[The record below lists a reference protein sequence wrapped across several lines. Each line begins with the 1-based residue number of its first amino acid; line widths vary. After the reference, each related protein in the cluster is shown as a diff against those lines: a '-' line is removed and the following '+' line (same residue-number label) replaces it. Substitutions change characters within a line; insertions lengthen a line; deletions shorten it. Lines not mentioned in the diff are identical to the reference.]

1 MNYSSE
7 RAEKRMREIEEK
19 APEQKNLTD
28 RIIGVDDIMRT
39 EFPEAE
45 WLIEK
50 LVPLQGITI
59 ISGAPAT
66 YKTWLLLQMAINI
79 TESTPFLGKFKCVK
93 SGILVIDEENQLRLI
108 QKRIGF
114 LDYKAGRQI
123 YFLSQEDFSA
133 LDLKSI
139 GEIIEFCDKNNIDT
153 IFIDSL
159 VRVSNVDE
167 NGAQQMAQVFKGLK
181 KFCKAGKTV
190 IITHHERKEGATTST
205 ASSRLRGS
213 SDILAAVDCHLA
225 ITRNKD
231 DRSELII
238 EQSKLRTD
246 EEIEPFTVMVIK
258 DEKSTR
264 FEHSGVL
271 IDKKIEETKDLIFAI
286 LEENKD
292 GLSMTAIYEK
302 VKETIQISKKSVN
315 QILANL
321 IKDGEINAKKGAR
334 NTTLCFLDKPE
345 DSGQSQLEI

>member
-1 MNYSSE
+1 MDFLNDK
-7 RAEKRMREIEEK
+7 AEKRMLGLEEK
-19 APEQKNLTD
+19 ESTQKNIADKILN
-28 RIIGVDDIMRT
+28 VDEIMRT

-45 WLIEK
+45 WLIDK
-50 LVPLQGITI
+50 LIPLQGITI

-66 YKTWLLLQMAINI
+66 YKTWLLMQMAINI
-79 TESTPFLGKFKCVK
+79 TENTPFLGKFQCTK

-114 LDYKAGRQI
+114 LDYRAGRQI
-123 YFLSQEDFSA
+123 YYLSQEDFSA

-139 GEIIEFCDKNNIDT
+139 KEVIEFCDNNSIDT

-159 VRVSNVDE
+159 VRISNVDE

-190 IITHHERKEGATTST
+190 IITHHERKEGANPST

-231 DRSELII
+231 DRNELII

-246 EEIEPFTVMVIK
+246 EEMEPFTVVVIK
-258 DEKSTR
+258 EADKTR
-264 FEHSGVL
+264 FEHAGVL
-271 IDKKIEETKDLIFAI
+271 IDKKIEETKDLIFGI

-292 GLSMTAIYEK
+292 GLSMTGIYEK
-302 VKETIQISKKSVN
+302 VKESVQISRKSVN
-315 QILANL
+315 AILGNL
-321 IKDGEINAKKGAR
+321 IKDGEINSRKGAR
-334 NTTLCFLDKPE
+334 NTTLCFIDNPE
-345 DSGQSQLEI
+345 AGEQSQLSI

>member
-1 MNYSSE
+1 MNYSND
-7 RAEKRMREIEEK
+7 RAEKRMQDIQEK
-19 APEQKNLTD
+19 ASVQKSLTD
-28 RIIGVDDIMRT
+28 KIMNVDEIMQT

-79 TESTPFLGKFKCVK
+79 TESTPFLGKFQCTK

-114 LDYKAGRQI
+114 LDYKAGRKI
-123 YFLSQEDFSA
+123 YYLSQEDFSA

-139 GEIIEFCDKNNIDT
+139 NEVIEFCDKNEIDT

-159 VRVSNVDE
+159 VRISNVDE

-190 IITHHERKEGATTST
+190 IITHHERKEGANPST

-225 ITRNKD
+225 ITRNRD
-231 DRSELII
+231 DRNELII
-238 EQSKLRTD
+238 EQPKLRTD
-246 EEIEPFTVMVIK
+246 EEIEPFTVIVIK
-258 DEKSTR
+258 EADKTR

-271 IDKKIEETKDLIFAI
+271 IDKKIEETKDFIFSI
-286 LEENKD
+286 LEENKG

-302 VKETIQISKKSVN
+302 VKESIQISKKSVN
-315 QILANL
+315 HILGNL
-321 IKDGEINAKKGAR
+321 IKDGEINSRKGAR
-334 NTTLCFLDKPE
+334 NTTLCFLNNPE
-345 DSGQSQLEI
+345 SSEQSKLSI